1 MPWKY
6 MKPKKI
12 KRLRR
17 IIKSP
22 GYFNLRWRWMW
33 KESDIWW
40 NDWLLSRNNEDM
52 KNCIMFRRKAEW
64 YSKRIEK

>member
-1 MPWKY
+1 

-22 GYFNLRWRWMW
+22 GYLNFRWRWMW

-40 NDWLLSRNNEDM
+40 NDWLLSRKSEDM
-52 KNCIMFRRKAEW
+52 RNCVMFRKKAEW
-64 YSKRIEK
+64 YSKRLDK